1 MRVLVLNQ
9 NLGSDEV
16 EQLSKIFEG
25 DEVHLLTGSEPKEQP
40 NITIHKTAPHDPRSL
55 KSRFICW
62 IKYRKD
68 VRKFMKQNK
77 NMQFDLVYATSNPPI
92 NSLLGVWCK
101 KKTKSK
107 FVFMNWDIY
116 PHVVE
121 KSTGNPVVHL
131 ICKGWHF
138 LNNRTFPKIDKIV
151 TLGEVMAKSINKPL
165 KKKQDIAVIPYPCD
179 PDFMKPIPKEE
190 NRFIKEQGLEGKFVV
205 LYSGKLGLGHNIPL
219 LLESANALEDKKDIL
234 FLFIGKGPGC
244 DFVQA
249 AIDNGAENVKLLPHQ
264 PEDVFQMSMASG
276 DVGLVSQEDKMSEL
290 FMPSKTFNMM
300 ACGMPILAVCNK
312 DNDLYNTV
320 INNNAGVC
328 PESLTA
334 KDIASCVLDLYENKE
349 KRLEMGKNARK
360 ATEEIYSKERVAEQ
374 FKQLF
379 KDVKEGK

>member
-9 NLGSDEV
+9 CINSDETDL
-16 EQLSKIFEG
+16 LSKIFEQ
-25 DEVHLLTGSEPKEQP
+25 DEVHLLTGSTPKEQE
-40 NITIHKTAPHDPRSL
+40 NITVHPTAPHDPRSL

-77 NMQFDLVYATSNPPI
+77 NLKFDLVYATSNPPI
-92 NSLLGVWCK
+92 NSVLGLWCK
-101 KKTKSK
+101 KKTKAK

-121 KSTGNPVVHL
+121 KSTGNPIVHL

-138 LNNRTFPKIDKIV
+138 VNNLNFPKIDKIV
-151 TLGEVMAKSINKPL
+151 TLGDVMAKSINKPL

-190 NRFIKEQGLEGKFVV
+190 NRFIKEQGLDGKFVV
-205 LYSGKLGLGHNIPL
+205 QYSGKLGLGHNIPL
-219 LLESANALEDKKDIL
+219 LLEAAEELKDKKDIL
-234 FLFIGKGPGC
+234 FLFVGKGPGC

-249 AIDNGAENVKLLPHQ
+249 ALDSGAPNVKLLPYQ
-264 PEDVFQMSMASG
+264 PDDIFQMSMAAG

-328 PESLTA
+328 PDTLSA
-334 KDIASCVLDLYENKE
+334 KDIAACVLDLYNNKE
-349 KRLEMGKNARK
+349 KCLEMGKNARL
-360 ATEEIYSKERVAEQ
+360 AAENVYSKASVLQ
-374 FKQLF
+374 KFKELF
-379 KDVKEGK
+379 RDVMNG

>member
-9 NLGSDEV
+9 CINSDETDL
-16 EQLSKIFEG
+16 LSKIFEQ
-25 DEVHLLTGSEPKEQP
+25 DEVHLLTGSTPREQE
-40 NITIHKTAPHDPRSL
+40 NITVHPTAPHDPRSL

-77 NMQFDLVYATSNPPI
+77 NLKFDLIYATSNPPI
-92 NSLLGVWCK
+92 NSVLGLWCK
-101 KKTKSK
+101 KKTKAK

-121 KSTGNPVVHL
+121 KSTGNPIVHI

-138 LNNRTFPKIDKIV
+138 VNSLNFPKIDKIV

-179 PDFMKPIPKEE
+179 PDFMQPVPKEE
-190 NRFIKEQGLEGKFVV
+190 NRFIKEQGFEGKFIVQ
-205 LYSGKLGLGHNIPL
+205 YSGKLGLGHNIPL
-219 LLESANALEDKKDIL
+219 LLEAANELKDKTDIL
-234 FLFIGKGPGC
+234 FLFVGKGPGC

-249 AIDNGAENVKLLPHQ
+249 AIDNGAPNVKLLPYQ
-264 PEDVFQMSMASG
+264 PDDIFRMSMAAG

-328 PESLTA
+328 PDTLCA
-334 KDIASCVLDLYENKE
+334 KDIASCVMDLYENKE
-349 KRLEMGKNARK
+349 KCLELGKNARL
-360 ATEEIYSKERVAEQ
+360 AAENVYSKASVLQ
-374 FKQLF
+374 KFKELF
-379 KDVKEGK
+379 RDVMNG

>member
-1 MRVLVLNQ
+1 MKILVLNQ
-9 NLGSDEV
+9 NLGSGEA
-16 EQLSKIFEG
+16 EQLSKIFEQ
-25 DEVHLLTGSEPKEQP
+25 DQVYLLTGSTPRAQD
-40 NITIHKTAPHDPRSL
+40 NITIYQTAPHDPRSL

-77 NMQFDLVYATSNPPI
+77 NLKFDLVYATSNPPI
-92 NSLLGVWCK
+92 NSFLGVWCK
-101 KKTKSK
+101 KKTKAK

-121 KSTGNPVVHL
+121 KSTGNPIVHF

-138 LNNRTFPKIDKIV
+138 LNNCTFPKIDKIV

-179 PDFMKPIPKEE
+179 PDFMKPIPKDE

-205 LYSGKLGLGHNIPL
+205 QYSGKLGLGHNIPL
-219 LLESANALEDKKDIL
+219 LLDAAKELKDQKDIL
-234 FLFIGKGPGC
+234 FLFVGKGPGC

-249 AIDNGAENVKLLPHQ
+249 AIDNGATNVKLLPHQ
-264 PEDVFQMSMASG
+264 PDDIFQMSMAAG

-349 KRLEMGKNARK
+349 KCLEMGKNARL
-360 ATEEIYSKERVAEQ
+360 AAENVYSKASVLQ
-374 FKQLF
+374 KFKELF
-379 KDVKEGK
+379 RDVMNG

>member
-1 MRVLVLNQ
+1 MRILVLNQ
-9 NLGSDEV
+9 CINSDETD
-16 EQLSKIFEG
+16 LLAKIFDK
-25 DEVHLLTGSEPKEQP
+25 DEVHLLTGSTPNAPKNVHLHQ
-40 NITIHKTAPHDPRSL
+40 TAPHDPRSL

-77 NMQFDLVYATSNPPI
+77 NMKFDLVYATSNPPI
-92 NSLLGVWCK
+92 NSVLGVWCK

-121 KSTGNPVVHL
+121 KSTGNPIVHF

-138 LNNRTFPKIDKIV
+138 LNNRKFPKIDKIV
-151 TLGEVMAKSINKPL
+151 TLGEVMAQSINKPL

-179 PDFMKPIPKEE
+179 PNFLKPVPKEE
-190 NRFIKEQGLEGKFVV
+190 NRFIKEQGLEGKFIV

-219 LLESANALEDKKDIL
+219 LLEAAKELKEKKDIL

-249 AIDNGAENVKLLPHQ
+249 AVDAGEENVMLLPHQ

-290 FMPSKTFNMM
+290 FMPSKTFSMM
-300 ACGMPILAVCNK
+300 ACGMPVLAVCNK

-320 INNNAGVC
+320 VKNNAGVC
-328 PESLTA
+328 PESLSA
-334 KDIASCVLDLYENKE
+334 KDIADCVLDLYENKE
-349 KRLEMGKNARK
+349 KCAELGKNARL
-360 ATEEIYSKERVAEQ
+360 AAENVYSKDSVAVK
-374 FKQLF
+374 FKELF
-379 KDVKEGK
+379 DKVLNG